1 MLPSK
6 WKSDIGFWETLFSH
20 TFPLK
25 NSRYFRQL
33 SVLLSE
39 MIPLLLTTSIY
50 FSSSQRKQYIC
61 WNVTNKQA
69 SRWFERIVATIAS
82 NELLNFD
89 ILECTF
95 MSVRCFANVTLD
107 IFGMIPWVSFLFF
120 FHNMWKTGIKLPT
133 KNSQSF
139 SKYSAEL
146 ERESQFCWLS
156 AQKKL
161 FSVEHDTGRK
171 FLWITFLGER
181 KREVSTNWNMVWSI

>member
-95 MSVRCFANVTLD
+95 MSVRCFANETLD

-120 FHNMWKTGIKLPT
+120 FFITCEKQESNYQQKTANHLVNIVLSWNASHN
-133 KNSQSF
+133 
-139 SKYSAEL
+139 SAGYQL
-146 ERESQFCWLS
+146 RKSYFQWSMIL
-156 AQKKL
+156 
-161 FSVEHDTGRK
+161 VENFYG
-171 FLWITFLGER
+171 
-181 KREVSTNWNMVWSI
+181 

>member
-1 MLPSK
+1 MTKTTQDIFRYQIPFTYIKLFSDIEPVSCMLSSK
-6 WKSDIGFWETLFSH
+6 WKSVIGSWETLFSN

-33 SVLLSE
+33 SLLLSE

-69 SRWFERIVATIAS
+69 SRWFERAVATIAS

-89 ILECTF
+89 ILECAF

-107 IFGMIPWVSFLFF
+107 IFSMIPWVLFLFF
-120 FHNMWKTGIKLPT
+120 
-133 KNSQSF
+133 S
-139 SKYSAEL
+139 
-146 ERESQFCWLS
+146 
-156 AQKKL
+156 
-161 FSVEHDTGRK
+161 
-171 FLWITFLGER
+171 
-181 KREVSTNWNMVWSI
+181 